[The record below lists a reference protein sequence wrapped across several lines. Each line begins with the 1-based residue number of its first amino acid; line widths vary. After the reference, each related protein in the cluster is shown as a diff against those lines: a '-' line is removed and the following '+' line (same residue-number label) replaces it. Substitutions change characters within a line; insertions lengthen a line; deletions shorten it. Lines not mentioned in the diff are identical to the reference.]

1 MKIKALIDV
10 GGAIRKTK
18 TVLCIHSIRNS
29 MFLDLYD
36 WRDWILVE
44 LDNILSYASTVTLE
58 DEHIYQMGDVG
69 FPTDVLTLAKN
80 TMRTE
85 LVSALQQAFGPL
97 RDNHHYSARFID
109 RLHDGNIQYELL
121 VVDMGD
127 YRLMPKADLG
137 NQAHVPDILN
147 RAMG

>member
-1 MKIKALIDV
+1 MTDY
-10 GGAIRKTK
+10 IRPPKYPAYK
-18 TVLCIHSIRNS
+18 EA
-29 MFLDLYD
+29 
-36 WRDWILVE
+36 RDAAEFQQNGNIILPIESLLRETRLMLHAEGYVE
-44 LDNILSYASTVTLE
+44 LTDAEITVFIDLSCSDAIAMNSKLNGPISVAGIE
-58 DEHIYQMGDVG
+58 C
-69 FPTDVLTLAKN
+69 
-80 TMRTE
+80 
-85 LVSALQQAFGPL
+85 ALQQAFGPL